1 MSEESKLPLSD
12 PRLDV
17 LEACAVLHLHVRYVI
32 KPADPKNASQ
42 AWHVECLQVIYISLE
57 QGPGFRTVQEYG
69 EDTRLVE
76 QNCAV

>member
-1 MSEESKLPLSD
+1 MSEEGKSPSSD

-42 AWHVECLQVIYISLE
+42 ASHVECLQAIYVSLE
-57 QGPGFRTVQEYG
+57 QDVKIDAWSHSEG
-69 EDTRLVE
+69 
-76 QNCAV
+76 